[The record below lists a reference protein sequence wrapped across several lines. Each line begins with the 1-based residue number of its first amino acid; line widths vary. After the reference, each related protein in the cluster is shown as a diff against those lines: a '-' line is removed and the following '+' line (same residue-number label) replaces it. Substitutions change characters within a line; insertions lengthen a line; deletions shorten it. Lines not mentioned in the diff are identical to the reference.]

1 MREIQLYKRAVSCQT
16 CGWLRTARS
25 YATCKFTEEIA
36 IVPQASIP
44 YERVL

>member
-1 MREIQLYKRAVSCQT
+1 MREAQLYKRIVECQT
-16 CGWLRTARS
+16 CERLRIARS

-44 YERVL
+44 YERVQ